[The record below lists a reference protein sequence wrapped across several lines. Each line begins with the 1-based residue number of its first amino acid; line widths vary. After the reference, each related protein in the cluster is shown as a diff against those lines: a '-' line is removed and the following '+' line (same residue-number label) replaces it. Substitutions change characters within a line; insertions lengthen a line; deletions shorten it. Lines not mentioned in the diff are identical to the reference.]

1 MKESLPNI
9 TGGFNLIQMIGADSA
24 FGAFEVTKT
33 ASPYGARISS
43 NQQDDHFTFN
53 ASRSSSTYQD
63 NTPVRPLSITTPF
76 LIKY

>member
-1 MKESLPNI
+1 MKENLPNI
-9 TGGFNLIQMIGADSA
+9 TGVVRSAGIEGVDAGGAFASDGKIGATFTHS
-24 FGAFEVTKT
+24 GANGVY
-33 ASPYGARISS
+33 ANS
-43 NQQDDHFTFN
+43 FTFN